1 MAINNMAMG
10 KITKNQVK
18 FGKRIQKRRKEL
30 GITQEELADRL
41 NLSRTHMGHIEQG
54 RRSPSLE
61 VINKI
66 ARTLKTSPK
75 NFF

>member
-1 MAINNMAMG
+1 MG

-18 FGKRIQKRRKEL
+18 FGHKIQKRRREL
-30 GITQEELADRL
+30 GITQEELADKL

-54 RRSPSLE
+54 RRSPSLD
-61 VINKI
+61 VLNKI

>member
-1 MAINNMAMG
+1 MG

-18 FGKRIQKRRKEL
+18 FGHRIQKRRQEL

-61 VINKI
+61 VLNKI
-66 ARTLKTSPK
+66 AKALKTSPK
-75 NFF
+75 FFF

>member
-1 MAINNMAMG
+1 MG
-10 KITKNQVK
+10 RITKNQIK
-18 FGKRIQKRRKEL
+18 FGHKIQKRRREL
-30 GITQEELADRL
+30 GITQEDLADRV

-66 ARTLKTSPK
+66 AKALRASPK
-75 NFF
+75 DFF

>member
-1 MAINNMAMG
+1 MG

-18 FGKRIQKRRKEL
+18 FGHRIQKRRQEL
-30 GITQEELADRL
+30 GITQEDLADRV

-61 VINKI
+61 VLNKL
-66 ARTLKTSPK
+66 AKALKTSPK
-75 NFF
+75 DFF

>member
-1 MAINNMAMG
+1 MAMG

-18 FGKRIQKRRKEL
+18 FGHKIQKRRQEL

-61 VINKI
+61 VVNKI
-66 ARTLKTSPK
+66 AKDLKTSPK
-75 NFF
+75 DFF

>member
-1 MAINNMAMG
+1 MG

-18 FGKRIQKRRKEL
+18 FGHRIQKRRKDL
-30 GITQEELADRL
+30 GITQEELADRV

-61 VINKI
+61 VLNKL
-66 ARTLKTSPK
+66 AKALRTSPK
-75 NFF
+75 DFF

>member
-1 MAINNMAMG
+1 MG

-18 FGKRIQKRRKEL
+18 FGHRIQKRRQEL

-41 NLSRTHMGHIEQG
+41 DLSRTHMGHIEQG

-61 VINKI
+61 VLNKI
-66 ARTLKTSPK
+66 AKALRTSPK
-75 NFF
+75 DFF

>member
-1 MAINNMAMG
+1 MG

>member
-1 MAINNMAMG
+1 MG

-18 FGKRIQKRRKEL
+18 FGHRIQKRRQEL

-66 ARTLKTSPK
+66 AKALKTSPK
-75 NFF
+75 DFF